1 MATTQPIEVGYW
13 SIRGLG
19 APLRMMIMYA
29 GHPLK
34 VVSYALKENA
44 AGDGFEGSAWFDV
57 KPALKEKNP
66 LINLPYV
73 KDGEKIISQ
82 ANACFLY
89 LGRKL
94 SMLGTNDEEREA
106 CEQLLC
112 EIMDLRNKM
121 THFVYD
127 AHASHEGAA
136 VLVDGVAGKNGIL
149 QKLELWLQS
158 EVTVKGHSGT
168 FLVGNRAT
176 APDFH
181 LWEMLEQYEAL
192 ASFYKLPDPLAS
204 YIYLKTFKSRFAE
217 RPENA
222 KYLASNLVKMPYNN
236 KIATFGATLSN
247 DKWRFGMEYDFDSY
261 GGIY

>member
-1 MATTQPIEVGYW
+1 MAATQPIEVGYW
-13 SIRGLG
+13 SIRGLA
-19 APLRMMIMYA
+19 APLRMMVMYA

-34 VVSYALKENA
+34 VVSYDLKENSD
-44 AGDGFEGSAWFDV
+44 GDGFDGSSWFSA
-57 KPALKEKNP
+57 KTTLKEKNP

-73 KDGEKIISQ
+73 KDGDKLIAQ

-94 SMLGTNDEEREA
+94 NMLGSNEEELEA

-121 THFVYD
+121 TTFAYD
-127 AHASHEGAA
+127 SNSSHSEAA
-136 VLVDGVAGKNGIL
+136 VMIDHIVSKNGIL
-149 QKLELWLQS
+149 QKLELWLQN

-168 FLVGNRAT
+168 FLVGNKAT

-181 LWEMLEQYEAL
+181 LWELLEQYEAL
-192 ASFYKLPDPLAS
+192 ARFYELPHPLAS
-204 YIYLKTFKSRFAE
+204 FIYLKTFKSRFAE

-222 KYLASNLVKMPYNN
+222 KYLSSNLVKMPFNN
-236 KIATFGATLSN
+236 KVAVFGATLSN
-247 DKWRFGMEYDFDSY
+247 DRWKFGMEYEFDAY
-261 GGIY
+261 GGVY